1 MNQKY
6 QQLNESHLN
15 LLEELRSSTEE
26 YETLKGEMAERSHTV
41 QDTAPLAKIKDA
53 RNHGCLFDPRGGSE
67 AGWLPN
73 FRGVVLGCMDS
84 YDSEKRRILQG
95 FSRSTRF
102 SYFCTAQISKFQQ
115 KTVQIFGGM
124 KMKFHFSFAFFD
136 EFRDFSAKI

>member
-53 RNHGCLFDPRGGSE
+53 RNHGCLFDPRGGQRL
-67 AGWLPN
+67 AGCQTLEGSFSAVWTAAIARKDA
-73 FRGVVLGCMDS
+73 FFT
-84 YDSEKRRILQG
+84 I
-95 FSRSTRF
+95 FSRSTR
-102 SYFCTAQISKFQQ
+102 
-115 KTVQIFGGM
+115 
-124 KMKFHFSFAFFD
+124 
-136 EFRDFSAKI
+136 

>member
-73 FRGVVLGCMDS
+73 FRGFVLGCMDS
-84 YDSEKRRILQG
+84 YDSEQRRIFQQYFFRDLQDLHSFAPLQTQICSLSHKL
-95 FSRSTRF
+95 FSR
-102 SYFCTAQISKFQQ
+102 YIS
-115 KTVQIFGGM
+115 
-124 KMKFHFSFAFFD
+124 
-136 EFRDFSAKI
+136 